1 MADNISTAN
10 SPASTPP
17 TTSTATIATPGTA
30 GTTAVATPINN
41 TNAINPASVAVPKK
55 PTATLGRPP
64 GSTNE
69 PRNKR
74 KKYVFAKE
82 LKQLMYGFG
91 DVPNPA
97 NDAVGVLEDMLIEY
111 LTDTCTQAAAVA
123 DRRGKVNVEDFKF
136 VLRKDA
142 KKRARVDELLY
153 MNEDIRRAKRIAD
166 IPELDTSKGGAKDA
180 PI

>member
-1 MADNISTAN
+1 
-10 SPASTPP
+10 
-17 TTSTATIATPGTA
+17 
-30 GTTAVATPINN
+30 V
-41 TNAINPASVAVPKK
+41 
-55 PTATLGRPP
+55 
-64 GSTNE
+64 
-69 PRNKR
+69 
-74 KKYVFAKE
+74 
-82 LKQLMYGFG
+82 KQLMYGFG

-123 DRRGKVNVEDFKF
+123 DKRGKVNVEDFKF

>member
-1 MADNISTAN
+1 MSEQHQQESAN
-10 SPASTPP
+10 SNST
-17 TTSTATIATPGTA
+17 SI
-30 GTTAVATPINN
+30 PI
-41 TNAINPASVAVPKK
+41 KK

-74 KKYVFAKE
+74 KKYVFGKE

-97 NDAVGVLEDMLIEY
+97 NDAVGVMEDMVIEY
-111 LTDTCTQAAAVA
+111 LTDTCMQAAVVA
-123 DRRGKVNVEDFKF
+123 DKRGGKVNVEDFKF
-136 VLRKDA
+136 VLRNDP
-142 KKRARVDELLY
+142 KKRSRVEELLY
-153 MNEDIRRAKRIAD
+153 MNEDIRRAKKIAD
-166 IPELDTSKGGAKDA
+166 IPELDNRKGGAKDA

>member
-1 MADNISTAN
+1 MGDSAGPQQDASSSSAGN
-10 SPASTPP
+10 SIGGGFP
-17 TTSTATIATPGTA
+17 
-30 GTTAVATPINN
+30 
-41 TNAINPASVAVPKK
+41 VAVPAVRKTGA
-55 PTATLGRPP
+55 PLGRPP

-74 KKYVFAKE
+74 KKYVFSKE

-91 DVPNPA
+91 DVPNPS

-111 LTDTCTQAAAVA
+111 LTDTCLQAAAVA
-123 DRRGKVNVEDFKF
+123 DKRGKVNVEDFKF

-142 KKRARVDELLY
+142 KKRARVEELLY
-153 MNEDIRRAKRIAD
+153 MNEDIRRAKKIAD
-166 IPELDTSKGGAKDA
+166 IPELDNSKGGAKDV

>member
-1 MADNISTAN
+1 MADNTLTAN
-10 SPASTPP
+10 SPAATPP
-17 TTSTATIATPGTA
+17 TSTAAVATPGTA
-30 GTTAVATPINN
+30 GAVVTTPAS
-41 TNAINPASVAVPKK
+41 NAINPASVAVPKK

-74 KKYVFAKE
+74 KKYVFGKE

-123 DRRGKVNVEDFKF
+123 DKRGKVNVEDFKF

-166 IPELDTSKGGAKDA
+166 IPELDSSKGGAKDT

>member
-1 MADNISTAN
+1 MSESTAQHQDSSN
-10 SPASTPP
+10 SSIVPP
-17 TTSTATIATPGTA
+17 
-30 GTTAVATPINN
+30 V
-41 TNAINPASVAVPKK
+41 KK

-74 KKYVFAKE
+74 KKYVFGKE

-97 NDAVGVLEDMLIEY
+97 NDAVGVMEDMVIEY
-111 LTDTCTQAAAVA
+111 LTDTCMQAAAVA
-123 DRRGKVNVEDFKF
+123 DKRGGKVNVEDFKF
-136 VLRKDA
+136 VLRNDP
-142 KKRARVDELLY
+142 KKRSRVDELLY
-153 MNEDIRRAKRIAD
+153 MNEDIRRAKKIAD
-166 IPELDTSKGGAKDA
+166 IPELDSRKGGAKDA

>member
-1 MADNISTAN
+1 MGDTFTQQQQQDNAN
-10 SPASTPP
+10 R
-17 TTSTATIATPGTA
+17 
-30 GTTAVATPINN
+30 
-41 TNAINPASVAVPKK
+41 AIGSSSSANPAFSSTNDNTLNVAVPKK
-55 PTATLGRPP
+55 TTATLGRPP

-74 KKYVFAKE
+74 KKYVFHKE

-91 DVPNPA
+91 DVPNPS

-123 DRRGKVNVEDFKF
+123 DKRGKVNVEDFKF

-153 MNEDIRRAKRIAD
+153 MNEDIRRAKKIAD
-166 IPELDTSKGGAKDA
+166 IPELDNTKGGAKDA
-180 PI
+180 PL

>member
-1 MADNISTAN
+1 MGDTPG
-10 SPASTPP
+10 PASAS
-17 TTSTATIATPGTA
+17 TSQQQPQDLSAA
-30 GTTAVATPINN
+30 
-41 TNAINPASVAVPKK
+41 KK
-55 PTATLGRPP
+55 PPVLLGRPP

-74 KKYVFAKE
+74 RKYAFAKE

-91 DVPNPA
+91 DVPNPS
-97 NDAVGVLEDMLIEY
+97 NDAVNVLEDMLIEY

-123 DRRGKVNVEDFKF
+123 EKRGKVNVEDFRF

-142 KKRARVDELLY
+142 KKRSRVDELLY
-153 MNEDIRRAKRIAD
+153 MNEDIRRAKKIAD
-166 IPELDTSKGGAKDA
+166 IPELDNTKGGAKDA

>member
-1 MADNISTAN
+1 MDQQQDASNQGGGNFSTSN
-10 SPASTPP
+10 HTGVVPP
-17 TTSTATIATPGTA
+17 VRRTGAP
-30 GTTAVATPINN
+30 
-41 TNAINPASVAVPKK
+41 
-55 PTATLGRPP
+55 LGRPP

-91 DVPNPA
+91 DVPNPS

-111 LTDTCTQAAAVA
+111 LTDTCIQAAAVA
-123 DRRGKVNVEDFKF
+123 EKRGKVNVEDFKF

-142 KKRARVDELLY
+142 KKRARVEELLY
-153 MNEDIRRAKRIAD
+153 MNEDIRRAKKIAD
-166 IPELDTSKGGAKDA
+166 IPELDNSKGGAKDV
-180 PI
+180 PL

>member
-1 MADNISTAN
+1 MADNTSSAN
-10 SPASTPP
+10 SPAATPP
-17 TTSTATIATPGTA
+17 TTSTTTVATPGTA
-30 GTTAVATPINN
+30 GAGVATPAN
-41 TNAINPASVAVPKK
+41 NAINLASAAVPKK

-69 PRNKR
+69 PRNRR
-74 KKYVFAKE
+74 KKYVFGKE

-123 DRRGKVNVEDFKF
+123 DKRGKVNVEDFKF

>member
-1 MADNISTAN
+1 MADNTSTAN
-10 SPASTPP
+10 SPAVTPP
-17 TTSTATIATPGTA
+17 TTATATIATPGTGGA
-30 GTTAVATPINN
+30 PGIATPGNTAV
-41 TNAINPASVAVPKK
+41 NPASVAVPKK

-74 KKYVFAKE
+74 KKYVFGKE

-123 DRRGKVNVEDFKF
+123 DKRGKVNVEDFKF

-166 IPELDTSKGGAKDA
+166 IPELDSSKGNAKDA

>member
-1 MADNISTAN
+1 MSESTAQHQDSSN
-10 SPASTPP
+10 SSIAPP
-17 TTSTATIATPGTA
+17 
-30 GTTAVATPINN
+30 V
-41 TNAINPASVAVPKK
+41 KK

-74 KKYVFAKE
+74 KKYVFGKE

-97 NDAVGVLEDMLIEY
+97 NDAVGVMEDMVIEY
-111 LTDTCTQAAAVA
+111 LTDTCMQAAVVA
-123 DRRGKVNVEDFKF
+123 DKRGGKVNVEDFKF
-136 VLRKDA
+136 VLRNDP
-142 KKRARVDELLY
+142 KKRSRVEELLY
-153 MNEDIRRAKRIAD
+153 MNEDIRRAKKIAD
-166 IPELDTSKGGAKDA
+166 IPELDNRKGGAKDA

>member
-1 MADNISTAN
+1 MADNTSTTN
-10 SPASTPP
+10 SPVATPP
-17 TTSTATIATPGTA
+17 TTTTSTSNPGVQLTPATPA
-30 GTTAVATPINN
+30 S
-41 TNAINPASVAVPKK
+41 NAINPASVAAPKK
-55 PTATLGRPP
+55 TTATLGRPP

-74 KKYVFAKE
+74 KKYVFGKE

-97 NDAVGVLEDMLIEY
+97 NDAIGVLEDMLIEY

-123 DRRGKVNVEDFKF
+123 DKRGKVNVEDFKF

-166 IPELDTSKGGAKDA
+166 IPELDNSKGNAKDA

>member
-1 MADNISTAN
+1 MADNTSTAN
-10 SPASTPP
+10 SPAATPP
-17 TTSTATIATPGTA
+17 TTATATIATPGT
-30 GTTAVATPINN
+30 GGVPTVATPGN
-41 TNAINPASVAVPKK
+41 TAINPASVAVPKK
-55 PTATLGRPP
+55 PAATLGRPP

-74 KKYVFAKE
+74 KKYVFGKE

-123 DRRGKVNVEDFKF
+123 DKRGKVNVEDFKF

-166 IPELDTSKGGAKDA
+166 IPELDSSKGNAKDA

>member
-1 MADNISTAN
+1 MGDSATHQAD
-10 SPASTPP
+10 PASSNATSTSRAD
-17 TTSTATIATPGTA
+17 TTSNV
-30 GTTAVATPINN
+30 AVA
-41 TNAINPASVAVPKK
+41 APAKK
-55 PTATLGRPP
+55 PAATLGRPP

-74 KKYVFAKE
+74 KKYVFNKE

-91 DVPNPA
+91 DVPNPS

-111 LTDTCTQAAAVA
+111 LTDTCTAAAGIA
-123 DRRGKVNVEDFKF
+123 DKRGKVNVEDFKF

-153 MNEDIRRAKRIAD
+153 MNEDIRRAKKLAD
-166 IPELDTSKGGAKDA
+166 IPEFDNTKGGAKDP

>member
-1 MADNISTAN
+1 MADNNSTAN
-10 SPASTPP
+10 SPISTPP
-17 TTSTATIATPGTA
+17 TTTTTSVPGVQVTPATPATI
-30 GTTAVATPINN
+30 
-41 TNAINPASVAVPKK
+41 NPTSVAAPKK
-55 PTATLGRPP
+55 TTATLGRPP

-74 KKYVFAKE
+74 KKYVFGKE

-97 NDAVGVLEDMLIEY
+97 NDAIGVLEDMLIEY

-123 DRRGKVNVEDFKF
+123 DKRGKVNVEDFKF

-166 IPELDTSKGGAKDA
+166 IPELDNSKGNAKDA